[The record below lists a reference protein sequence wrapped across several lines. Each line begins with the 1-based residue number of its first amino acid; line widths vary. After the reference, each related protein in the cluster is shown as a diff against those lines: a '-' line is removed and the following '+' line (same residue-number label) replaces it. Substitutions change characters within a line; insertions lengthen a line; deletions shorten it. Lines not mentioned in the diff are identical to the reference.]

1 MTRTSLLAVGALLA
15 VTSACALALAVF
27 AGQGDWLGPDRAWL
41 EPYLGSGGAVAA
53 GIGLVTA
60 ALILGIGMGHWRD
73 PRPVPTSTARHH
85 EGLQG

>member
-1 MTRTSLLAVGALLA
+1 MTRTLLLAVGALLA
-15 VTSACALALAVF
+15 VTSVCVLAVAAF
-27 AGQGDWLGPDRAWL
+27 AGQGDRLGADLAWL

-53 GIGLVTA
+53 GIGLVAA

-73 PRPVPTSTARHH
+73 PRPVPTSNARRH

>member
-1 MTRTSLLAVGALLA
+1 MTRTLLLAVGALLA
-15 VTSACALALAVF
+15 VTSASVLAVTAF
-27 AGQGDWLGPDRAWL
+27 AGQGDWLGADLGRL

-73 PRPVPTSTARHH
+73 PKHVPTSNARRQ

>member
-1 MTRTSLLAVGALLA
+1 MTRTLLLAVGALLA
-15 VTSACALALAVF
+15 ATSACVLAVAVF
-27 AGQGDWLGPDRAWL
+27 VGQGDRFGADPAWL

-73 PRPVPTSTARHH
+73 PKHVPTSNARRQ